1 MATVRQTAAGGEGGF
16 KSPTLMS
23 PRSSLYGSPMP
34 GRSNSV
40 LQARSPTPTGREG
53 IVAVNVAV
61 RVRPPLDPDDPNAE
75 IVPSRFKNGVVEA
88 PTANTVTIAS
98 PHSTSKKRFLFDRV
112 FEQSTS
118 QIGVWNYVASC
129 VSSLVQG
136 YNVSIMAYGQ
146 SGSGKS
152 YTMGTSHGI
161 TDSSRLG
168 IIPRA
173 ASALFEELE
182 NPSPSPGDASPTKRV
197 RPPSLNIS
205 PRNMLMGG
213 GGGDVKLD
221 AKPWTVSVSYLEI
234 YNEQLR
240 DLLAADNGVN
250 ASTGKSHLTIREDVK
265 GNISVKGLQ
274 EVVVETADEL
284 LNVLERGSASRQ
296 TNSTA
301 INSQSSRSHA
311 IFTIHLTQKQL
322 KPETGIITTI
332 TSKLNLVDLAGSERL
347 KNTGTANE
355 GRVKEG
361 ISINSGLTSLG
372 KVISQLSSRPGA
384 HISYRDSK
392 LTRAL
397 QDSLGGK
404 AITHLIACVTPEAFY
419 SSESLNTLTYAQ
431 RARAIQLTPEI
442 QQGETSKEDLLQL
455 VAQLRQEVQ
464 SWKAKANETV
474 GSPMLSTPST
484 PSLADYSTS
493 STCQPDTP
501 LTSDLSNMDICPGS
515 VESTRERVSR
525 STAFHNAVESIIS
538 DYEQTIQSLQ
548 ESVALSRT
556 SALELSDMVH
566 EKEDLLM
573 EAHNANQ
580 ELAELVEQ
588 LQQTIQSLK
597 THNDHGELVSDLET
611 QVVELKTELSS
622 YRNDHKRHLSE
633 SQYLTSQYNNSRREI
648 ETLTKEKEEL
658 EQRIRSLELKGTVLN
673 ASRKP
678 SSDSTTSSTS
688 SRGIRELETPTKIQ
702 SSPSSDRDRHSRRK
716 RRSSSFFVQASVT

>member
-1 MATVRQTAAGGEGGF
+1 MATVRQTAVGGDGEF
-16 KSPTLMS
+16 RSPTLTS
-23 PRSSLYGSPMP
+23 PRSSMYGSPFP
-34 GRSNSV
+34 FGRSNSV
-40 LQARSPTPTGREG
+40 LQARSPTPTGKEG

-61 RVRPPLDPDDPNAE
+61 RIRPPLDPEDPNAE
-75 IVPSRFKNGVVEA
+75 IVPSRFKNGVVDA

-112 FEQSTS
+112 FEQSTT

-129 VSSLVQG
+129 VSSLIQG

-161 TDSSRLG
+161 SDSSRLG

-182 NPSPSPGDASPTKRV
+182 NPSQSAGDASPTKRV

-205 PRNMLMGG
+205 PRNMLM

-240 DLLAADNGVN
+240 DLLSPDNGVN

-284 LNVLERGSASRQ
+284 LGVLERGSASRQ

-301 INSQSSRSHA
+301 VNSQSSRSHA

-442 QQGETSKEDLLQL
+442 QQGETSKDELLQL
-455 VAQLRQEVQ
+455 VTQLRQEVQ
-464 SWKAKANETV
+464 FWKAKANETV
-474 GSPMLSTPST
+474 GSPLLSTPST

-493 STCQPDTP
+493 SNYQPDTP
-501 LTSDLSNMDICPGS
+501 LTSDLSNMDICPGN

-525 STAFHNAVESIIS
+525 STAFQNAVESIIS

-573 EAHNANQ
+573 EAQNANQ

-588 LQQTIQSLK
+588 LQQTVQSMK
-597 THNDHGELVSDLET
+597 THNDHGELAADLESH
-611 QVVELKTELSS
+611 VVELKTELSS
-622 YRNDHKRHLSE
+622 YRNEHKRHLSE
-633 SQYLTSQYNNSRREI
+633 SQYLTLQYNNSRKEI

-658 EQRIRSLELKGTVLN
+658 EQRVRSLELKGTVLN
-673 ASRKP
+673 ASRKT
-678 SSDSTTSSTS
+678 SGDSTTSSPA

-702 SSPSSDRDRHSRRK
+702 SSPSSDRDRRSRRK

>member
-1 MATVRQTAAGGEGGF
+1 MATVRQTAAGGDGGF

-23 PRSSLYGSPMP
+23 PRSSLYGSPLP
-34 GRSNSV
+34 RSNSV

-53 IVAVNVAV
+53 VVAVNVAV
-61 RVRPPLDPDDPNAE
+61 RIRPPLDPDDPNAE

-129 VSSLVQG
+129 VPSLIQG

-182 NPSPSPGDASPTKRV
+182 NPSPSAGDASPTKRV

-205 PRNMLMGG
+205 PRNMLM

-240 DLLAADNGVN
+240 DLLASDNGVN
-250 ASTGKSHLTIREDVK
+250 ANTGKSHLAIREDVK

-284 LNVLERGSASRQ
+284 LQVLERGSASRQ

-301 INSQSSRSHA
+301 VNSQSSRSHA

-464 SWKAKANETV
+464 FWKAKANETAV

-484 PSLADYSTS
+484 PSLADFSTS
-493 STCQPDTP
+493 SNYQPDTP
-501 LTSDLSNMDICPGS
+501 LTSDLSNMDICPPGS

-622 YRNDHKRHLSE
+622 YRNEHKRHLSE

-648 ETLTKEKEEL
+648 ETLTREKEEL
-658 EQRIRSLELKGTVLN
+658 QQRIRSLELKGTVLN
-673 ASRKP
+673 ASRTP
-678 SSDSTTSSTS
+678 SGESTSSSTS
-688 SRGIRELETPTKIQ
+688 SRGIRELETPTKIHNNR
-702 SSPSSDRDRHSRRK
+702 SSDKHSRRK